1 MEFSRKNSGK
11 GFSLVELLVV
21 VMIILVIAAI
31 AVPTFLHARMK
42 ANEASAASSMKAI
55 QASEAAYNSAYPAVG
70 YSGSLI
76 NLGRHGSTCE
86 SPGPTNACLI
96 MDDALASGIKD
107 GYLFEVVSDGNTPAL
122 SYIATAV
129 PVSPGVSGG
138 CGFSGTASGQLTTGS
153 TSGGSSSSG
162 GRSAFGSGG
171 SAGCE

>member
-1 MEFSRKNSGK
+1 M
-11 GFSLVELLVV
+11 ELLVV

-42 ANEASAASSMKAI
+42 ANEASAAASMKAI
-55 QASEAAYNSAYPAVG
+55 QTSEAAYNSAYPAVG

-86 SPGPTNACLI
+86 TPGPTNACLI
-96 MDDALASGIKD
+96 MDDVLASGIKD

-122 SYIATAV
+122 SYTATAV
-129 PVSPGVSGG
+129 PISPGVSGG
-138 CGFSGTASGQLTTGS
+138 CGFSGGASGQLMASVNSGS
-153 TSGGSSSSG
+153 GSSGSG

-171 SAGCE
+171 SSGCD